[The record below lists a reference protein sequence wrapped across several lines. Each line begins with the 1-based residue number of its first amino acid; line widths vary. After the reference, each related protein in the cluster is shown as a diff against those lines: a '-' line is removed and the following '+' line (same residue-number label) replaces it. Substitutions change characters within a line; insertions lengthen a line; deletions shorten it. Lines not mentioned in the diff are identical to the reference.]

1 MCGTDRA
8 DRQTVLSDHI
18 QALRGQANGPSSYTG
33 KAVYTQQPRLSK
45 MELNVAASILFYV
58 FLVVACTVGTAFV
71 VFTLFLYRFNRK
83 YGHLPCPRPTGF
95 FTGHLSHFNAVAK
108 KLDFPPLLLMYQW
121 TRELGPV
128 FYLRFVLQP
137 MVVCSDSKAVKEVCL
152 DSRHLKPQSMY
163 VGFYS
168 VFGERFMGNGLV
180 SQTDHEKW
188 HTRRALL
195 NPAFNRKYLM
205 QMMDLFNDSATRLRD
220 HLVPLA
226 DGKTLVKMLDHFN
239 DVTLDVIAKVGFD
252 MDINAVERPDCPFP
266 SAVALALEGM
276 DVIFKQPMMMVDP
289 RSKARKYRRS
299 VRDAIKL
306 VRKFGKDCIEQRRAA
321 KKRGE
326 ELPKDILTCI
336 LEVEDDLCNGQ
347 NIDTADMIDE
357 FGTFFVAGQET
368 TSNLLAFTLLESGR
382 HEDVA
387 KRLKAEVD
395 EVLGNKPNIEYSDL
409 PKLEYMSRVF
419 KETMRLN
426 PPVSGVI
433 RGLACDV
440 NSSGY
445 VIPKGSNIFFG
456 TYLTSRQEEYFDDP
470 LLFNPDRFIPT
481 DELPRH
487 LYAYFPFAIG
497 QRNCIGQQL
506 ALIES
511 KVILAKLLQSFDF
524 RLEQSQ
530 RHVLL
535 SNVTNKPF
543 DRCKNYISHRD

>member
-1 MCGTDRA
+1 
-8 DRQTVLSDHI
+8 
-18 QALRGQANGPSSYTG
+18 
-33 KAVYTQQPRLSK
+33 
-45 MELNVAASILFYV
+45 MELNVAVSILFYV
-58 FLVVACTVGTAFV
+58 FLVVTCTVGIAFV
-71 VFTLFLYRFNRK
+71 VFTWFLYRFNRK
-83 YGHLPCPRPTGF
+83 YGHLPCPRPTSF

-137 MVVCSDSKAVKEVCL
+137 MVVCCDSKAVKEVCL

-195 NPAFNRKYLM
+195 NPAFNRNQY
-205 QMMDLFNDSATRLRD
+205 T
-220 HLVPLA
+220 
-226 DGKTLVKMLDHFN
+226 
-239 DVTLDVIAKVGFD
+239 VGFN
-252 MDINAVERPDCPFP
+252 MDVNAVERPDCPFP

-306 VRKFGKDCIEQRRAA
+306 VRKYGKDCIEQRRAA
-321 KKRGE
+321 KKRGD

-357 FGTFFVAGQET
+357 FGTFFVAGQDT

-387 KRLKAEVD
+387 KR
-395 EVLGNKPNIEYSDL
+395 
-409 PKLEYMSRVF
+409 
-419 KETMRLN
+419 
-426 PPVSGVI
+426 
-433 RGLACDV
+433 
-440 NSSGY
+440 
-445 VIPKGSNIFFG
+445 
-456 TYLTSRQEEYFDDP
+456 
-470 LLFNPDRFIPT
+470 
-481 DELPRH
+481 
-487 LYAYFPFAIG
+487 
-497 QRNCIGQQL
+497 
-506 ALIES
+506 
-511 KVILAKLLQSFDF
+511 
-524 RLEQSQ
+524 
-530 RHVLL
+530 
-535 SNVTNKPF
+535 
-543 DRCKNYISHRD
+543 